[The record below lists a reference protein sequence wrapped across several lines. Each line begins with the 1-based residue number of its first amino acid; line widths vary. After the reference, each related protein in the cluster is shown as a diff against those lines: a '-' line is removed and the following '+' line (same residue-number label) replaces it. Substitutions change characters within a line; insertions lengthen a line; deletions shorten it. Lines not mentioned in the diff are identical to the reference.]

1 LTSFLL
7 MLLQIVQLLLTV
19 FTFIIVV
26 QAIMSWLI
34 AFNVINTYNE
44 FVRSLWNGLRVV
56 TEPVYRPVRRVLP
69 DFGALDI
76 SPLVVL
82 LILYI
87 LNNYF
92 IPWLMFQIASSG
104 YIA

>member
-1 LTSFLL
+1 MNSFLI

-19 FTFIIVV
+19 FTFIIVA
-26 QAIMSWLI
+26 QAILSWLI

-44 FVRSLWNGLRVV
+44 FVRSLWNGLKVV
-56 TEPVYRPVRRVLP
+56 TEPVYRPIRRVLP

-76 SPLVVL
+76 SPLIVL

-87 LNNYF
+87 LNNYV
-92 IPWLMFQIASSG
+92 IPWLMIQIANPG
-104 YIA
+104 YPG